1 MNLILETIDTL
12 MYSKLNVLHIH
23 FTDEDSFP
31 ILLDKHP

>member
-1 MNLILETIDTL
+1 

-31 ILLDKHP
+31 ILLDKHPEIAEHAAFSK